1 MIKKCVGCGAI
12 LQDNNPLI
20 EGYTTVLTNDLCK
33 RCFRM
38 KNYGE
43 YEFVTKDNLEYVKIL
58 NNIKNKSC
66 LVLYIVDLLAIPKD
80 ITKIKEYVGDN
91 EIILI
96 LNKIYGLNTNQI
108 NYILSNLGI
117 NSNLMINNLTPLMLK
132 QINDFITKHYIIN
145 NDLQYKTT
153 NNKKLKTLINT
164 YRGFRLANKLPSHGQ
179 NTHSNGKTAKK

>member
-1 MIKKCVGCGAI
+1 MIYKPVFYCASSYHSC
-12 LQDNNPLI
+12 LQLNRI
-20 EGYTTVLTNDLCK
+20 II
-33 RCFRM
+33 
-38 KNYGE
+38 KNI
-43 YEFVTKDNLEYVKIL
+43 N
-58 NNIKNKSC
+58 NNIFNFKNKR
-66 LVLYIVDLLAIPKD
+66 L
-80 ITKIKEYVGDN
+80 
-91 EIILI
+91 ILI